1 MEGFKMRKF
10 DDSRV
15 QEAQGRKQKLLDKE
29 QEKQNELMRKIEDMV

>member
-1 MEGFKMRKF
+1 MRKF

-15 QEAQGRKQKLLDKE
+15 QEARARKQKLLDKE